1 MSPKRKK
8 QLAKKVFVTGDVSR
22 DNFFYIEGL
31 SGAPP
36 NLREAWVESN
46 NFWKKIFKGGSGILE
61 QCLKQADNIDVIDPS
76 HPQKQGAESVYFLTK
91 LLEKAPDGNN
101 HDRWCVDQAITAGEK
116 IYPSGILKKN
126 PAGNDPL
133 AIVDFNQGWLQEK
146 ENQKRL
152 PEYLNNRPYIIR
164 SHDPCKKEWQ
174 QIRKKEISQG
184 IWFSPVQDM
193 ADGSLWFPGNWE
205 YLQKRVLGYLKSD
218 KTLFANEKWLHYV
231 VVQISYDGALVVG
244 PGLEKG
250 KSHLLIFKGDQP
262 GSFSREVSGTVLAGG
277 ILFVW
282 SFLEAI
288 IAGDKIQI
296 PNIINSTKLG
306 LARARDVVKMGYI
319 GPVNNSLPANTNLP
333 IEPLKISNTGNI
345 IEYAPPSYNNKRI
358 LWNSIEKVVGG
369 TEDDLK
375 ENSVLTLGNLVTSSP
390 SYAHTLLQL
399 SSRMGSHA
407 NNAKGVL
414 SFSIF
419 GGPGSGKS
427 FVAKQLAKAVD
438 PKGSIFEQVTFNL
451 SQFNS
456 PDRLVDAFKRIQTIS
471 LQGKTPL
478 VLWDE
483 FDSVFEGKK
492 GGWLA
497 RFLMPMQDAMFFD
510 GKKEQALGKCIFV
523 FIGGTFKDGEDFGKW
538 ASNPAE
544 DGGVKLKGPDFH
556 SRLDSCLEV
565 PSVDI
570 TDDRN
575 CAELVRALMIRMF
588 IQKNKS
594 VKEITQEVL
603 QFLIKVPLKHGAR
616 SLQRIITASELSKT
630 STFQLYHLPALE
642 VLEIHV
648 DQHKA
653 DIKFFLDQ
661 AKKYNEGKAIIK
673 LEWRS

>member
-1 MSPKRKK
+1 MSPAKK
-8 QLAKKVFVTGDVSR
+8 SQSAKKVFVTGDIST
-22 DNFFYIEGL
+22 DSFFYIEGM
-31 SGAPP
+31 SGSPP
-36 NLREAWVESN
+36 NLREAWVESK
-46 NFWKKIFKGGSGILE
+46 NFWRKHYKGGAGILE
-61 QCLKQADNIDVIDPS
+61 QCLKQADDIDVIDPS
-76 HPQKQGAESVYFLTK
+76 QPQKQGAESVYFLTQ
-91 LLEKAPDGNN
+91 LSEKGSEVNV
-101 HDRWCVDQAITAGEK
+101 HKRWCVDQAITAGEK

-126 PAGNDPL
+126 PAGKHPL
-133 AIVDFNQGWLQEK
+133 AILDFNQGWLQKE
-146 ENQKRL
+146 ENQKLL
-152 PEYLNNRPYIIR
+152 PEYLKDRSYVVR

-174 QIRKKEISQG
+174 EIRNQAIKPG

-205 YLQKRVLGYLKSD
+205 YLQERVLEYLKSD
-218 KTLFANEKWLHYV
+218 KTLFANEKWLHFV
-231 VVQISYDGALVVG
+231 VVQISYDGALIVG
-244 PGLEKG
+244 PGIEKG

-262 GSFSREVSGTVLAGG
+262 GSFSRKVSGTVLAGG

-282 SFLEAI
+282 SLLEAI
-288 IAGDKIQI
+288 LAVKKIQI
-296 PNIINSTKLG
+296 SDVISSTQIG
-306 LARARDVVKMGYI
+306 LARAREVVKKGYR
-319 GPVNNSLPANTNLP
+319 GPINNSLPPNTNLP
-333 IEPLKISNTGNI
+333 VSSLKDVSNGDI
-345 IEYAPPSYNNKRI
+345 IEYAPPSFKNEKH
-358 LWNSIEKVVGG
+358 LWNIIEKIVGG
-369 TEDDLK
+369 TEDALK
-375 ENSVLTLGNLVTSSP
+375 ENSVLTLGHLVTSSP

-407 NNAKGVL
+407 ENGNGVL

-427 FVAKQLAKAVD
+427 FVAKQLAKSVD
-438 PKGSIFEQVTFNL
+438 PKGDVFQQVTFNL
-451 SQFNS
+451 SQFTNS
-456 PDRLVDAFKRIQTIS
+456 ARLVDAFKQIQTIS

-483 FDSVFEGKK
+483 FDSVYDGKK

-510 GKKEQALGKCIFV
+510 GRKEQALGKCIFV

-565 PSVDI
+565 PSVD
-570 TDDRN
+570 TTNDRN
-575 CAELVRALMIRMF
+575 CAELVRALMVRMF

-594 VKEITQEVL
+594 VKEITREVL
-603 QFLIKVPLKHGAR
+603 RFLIKVPLEHGAR

-630 STFQLYHLPALE
+630 STFQLHHLPALE
-642 VLEIHV
+642 VLEIHI
-648 DQHKA
+648 DQNKI
-653 DIKFFLDQ
+653 DIKSFLEEIRQ
-661 AKKYNEGKAIIK
+661 NTRGKAVLK